1 MSAVFQRFQTRPP
14 SLEQVAQE
22 ALVPK
27 IPKMTHLDPWT
38 RKSNQGM
45 KLQRNAAASLTQQE
59 LVLSL
64 SFYFRS
70 GRNGT
75 ICFDSDA
82 SKSWAKNLL
91 DVGEIDAAGISE
103 GLGIPERECTAIC
116 SQHNAR
122 SMSPQI
128 KIRINV
134 ASTNLIIC
142 MFDTLH
148 HIFQKCK
155 DVECILASHLCSNSV
170 HFWTCF
176 FGNLNC
182 T

>member
-14 SLEQVAQE
+14 SPEQVAQE

-27 IPKMTHLDPWT
+27 IPRMTHLDPWT

-75 ICFDSDA
+75 I
-82 SKSWAKNLL
+82 
-91 DVGEIDAAGISE
+91 
-103 GLGIPERECTAIC
+103 
-116 SQHNAR
+116 
-122 SMSPQI
+122 
-128 KIRINV
+128 
-134 ASTNLIIC
+134 
-142 MFDTLH
+142 
-148 HIFQKCK
+148 
-155 DVECILASHLCSNSV
+155 
-170 HFWTCF
+170 
-176 FGNLNC
+176 
-182 T
+182 